1 MTDRV
6 DASARQPTGRAIA
19 WRRLVTQRLAG
30 PTFASAGE
38 AVRSLLAVQS
48 QDYPGAKWA
57 LAQRLEG
64 ATDAGLDARFD
75 AGELVRTHVLRP
87 TWHFVDPADIRWLL
101 ALTAPRVHQAN
112 GYQYR
117 ILELD
122 LETRARSRAIIERV
136 LAGGRSMTREELRRA
151 LADAG
156 VPGTNL
162 RLGYML
168 IDAELEGLI
177 CSGPRQGKRQT
188 YALLEERV
196 PPSRPRER
204 DEALAELARRYVE
217 GHGPAQV
224 ADLAWWS
231 GLTMADTRKGLEL
244 ATPSLVREKDGQRNF
259 WVAPE
264 APSASEIDRPI
275 VHLLPNYDELLVSFR
290 DRVDAMDPGLP
301 SAARVAQVILAH
313 IIVRDGLVVGGW
325 RRIDEGSSVRL
336 EPDYL
341 VALDEREQEALAA
354 AVRRFETYLGR
365 PVRWPGAIEG
375 PNGPVLSS
383 ATPSSRP
390 ARWPPPGRDSSVGRA
405 RD

>member
-6 DASARQPTGRAIA
+6 DASAIGPAGRAIA
-19 WRRLVTQRLAG
+19 WRRLIAQRLAG
-30 PTFASAGE
+30 ATFGSAGE
-38 AVRSLLAVQS
+38 AVRSLLAVQA

-64 ATDAGLDARFD
+64 ATDADLDAAFD
-75 AGELVRTHVLRP
+75 AGELVRTHVMRP
-87 TWHFVDPADIRWLL
+87 TWHFVDPSDIRWLL
-101 ALTAPRVHQAN
+101 ALTAPRVHQASA
-112 GYQYR
+112 YQYR

-122 LETRARSRAIIERV
+122 LETRARSRAIIEKV

-151 LADAG
+151 LSEAG
-156 VPGTNL
+156 VAGTNL

-177 CSGPRQGKRQT
+177 CSGPRKGKQQT

-196 PPSRPRER
+196 PPSRTRKR

-231 GLTMADTRKGLEL
+231 GLTKSDARKGLEL
-244 ATPSLVREKDGQRNF
+244 ATPPLVRETHEERTF
-259 WVAPE
+259 WVSPE
-264 APSASEIDRPI
+264 APASAEIHRPV

-290 DRVDAMDPGLP
+290 DREDAMDPGLP

-325 RRIDEGSSVRL
+325 RRIDEGSAVRL
-336 EPDYL
+336 EPDHL
-341 VALDEREQEALAA
+341 VPLGKLEQAARAA
-354 AVRRFETYLGR
+354 AVKRFETYLER
-365 PVRWPGAIEG
+365 PVWWPGSIEG

>member
-1 MTDRV
+1 MTAV
-6 DASARQPTGRAIA
+6 FADAPGESIA

-30 PTFASAGE
+30 STFASAGD

-57 LAQRLEG
+57 LAQRLDG
-64 ATDAGLDARFD
+64 ATDADLDARFD
-75 AGELVRTHVLRP
+75 AGEMVRTHVMRP
-87 TWHFVDPADIRWLL
+87 TWHLVDPADIRWLL
-101 ALTAPRVHQAN
+101 ALTAPRVHQASA
-112 GYQYR
+112 YQYR

-122 LETRARSRAIIERV
+122 LETRAWSRAIIER
-136 LAGGRSMTREELRRA
+136 LLGGGRSMTRDELRRA
-151 LADAG
+151 LAEAG

-177 CSGPRQGKRQT
+177 CSGPRQGKQQT

-231 GLTMADTRKGLEL
+231 GLTKADARKGLDL
-244 ATPSLVREKDGQRNF
+244 ATPPLVRDGDGERTF
-259 WVAPE
+259 WVSPE
-264 APSASEIDRPI
+264 APAAAADVVRPV

-290 DRVDAMDPGLP
+290 DRTDAMDPGLP
-301 SAARVAQVILAH
+301 PPARVAQVILAH
-313 IIVRDGLVVGGW
+313 IIVRDALVVGGW
-325 RRIDEGSSVRL
+325 RRIDEGSALRL

-341 VALDEREQEALAA
+341 VPLDDREQEALRV
-354 AVRRFETYLGR
+354 AVRRYEKYLGK
-365 PVRWPGAIEG
+365 PVLWPGSIGG
-375 PNGPVLSS
+375 PNGPVISS

>member
-1 MTDRV
+1 M
-6 DASARQPTGRAIA
+6 
-19 WRRLVTQRLAG
+19 
-30 PTFASAGE
+30 
-38 AVRSLLAVQS
+38 
-48 QDYPGAKWA
+48 
-57 LAQRLEG
+57 
-64 ATDAGLDARFD
+64 
-75 AGELVRTHVLRP
+75 RP
-87 TWHFVDPADIRWLL
+87 TWHFVHPADIRWLL
-101 ALTAPRVHQAN
+101 ALTAPRVHQASA
-112 GYQYR
+112 YQYR

-122 LETRARSRAIIERV
+122 PETRARSRAIIERM
-136 LAGGRSMTREELRRA
+136 LAGGRSMTREELRRG

-156 VPGTNL
+156 VPGTAL

-177 CSGPRQGKRQT
+177 CSGPRNGKQQT

-204 DEALAELARRYVE
+204 DEALAEIARRYVE

-231 GLTMADTRKGLEL
+231 GLTKADARKGLDL
-244 ATPSLVREKDGQRNF
+244 ATPPLDRELDGERTF
-259 WVAPE
+259 WVSPDAPATAE
-264 APSASEIDRPI
+264 VDRPV

-290 DRVDAMDPGLP
+290 DRTDAMDAGLP
-301 SAARVAQVILAH
+301 PPARVAQVILAH
-313 IIVRDGLVVGGW
+313 IIVRDALVVGGW

-341 VALDEREQEALAA
+341 VPLDEPEQATLDA
-354 AVRRFETYLGR
+354 AVRGYEAYLGR
-365 PVRWPGAIEG
+365 PVRWPGSIEG

-383 ATPSSRP
+383 GTPSSRP

>member
-1 MTDRV
+1 MTDRM

-112 GYQYR
+112 AYQYR

-122 LETRARSRAIIERV
+122 LETRAQSRAIIERM
-136 LAGGRSMTREELRRA
+136 LTGGRSMTREELRRA

-231 GLTMADTRKGLEL
+231 GLTKADARKGLGL
-244 ATPSLVREKDGQRNF
+244 ATPPLVRETNGERIF
-259 WVAPE
+259 WVAQE
-264 APSASEIDRPI
+264 ASAASEIDRPV

-290 DRVDAMDPGLP
+290 DRVDAMDPRLP

-313 IIVRDGLVVGGW
+313 IIVRDGL
-325 RRIDEGSSVRL
+325 RRRG
-336 EPDYL
+336 
-341 VALDEREQEALAA
+341 LAA
-354 AVRRFETYLGR
+354 DRRRFIRAPRAG
-365 PVRWPGAIEG
+365 
-375 PNGPVLSS
+375 LSRN
-383 ATPSSRP
+383 AP
-390 ARWPPPGRDSSVGRA
+390 RA
-405 RD
+405 RAGGPRRSGQEVRNLPREARPLAGRN

>member
-1 MTDRV
+1 M
-6 DASARQPTGRAIA
+6 
-19 WRRLVTQRLAG
+19 
-30 PTFASAGE
+30 
-38 AVRSLLAVQS
+38 
-48 QDYPGAKWA
+48 
-57 LAQRLEG
+57 
-64 ATDAGLDARFD
+64 
-75 AGELVRTHVLRP
+75 VRTHVLRP
-87 TWHFVDPADIRWLL
+87 TWHFVHPGDIRWLL
-101 ALTAPRVHQAN
+101 KLTAPRVHQASA
-112 GYQYR
+112 YQYR
-117 ILELD
+117 ALELD
-122 LETRARSRAIIERV
+122 VGTRARSRAVIEGI
-136 LAGGRSMTREELRRA
+136 LNGGRSMTREELRRG

-156 VPGTNL
+156 VLGNNL

-177 CSGPRQGKRQT
+177 CSGPRQGKQQT

-224 ADLAWWS
+224 ADLAWWA
-231 GLTMADTRKGLEL
+231 GLTKADARTGLDL
-244 ATPSLVREKDGQRNF
+244 ATPPLVREVVGERTF
-259 WVAPE
+259 WVAPD
-264 APSASEIDRPI
+264 APAAAKADRPV

-290 DRVDAMDPGLP
+290 DRVDAMDPELP
-301 SAARVAQVILAH
+301 PAAQVAQVILAH

-325 RRIDEGSSVRL
+325 RRIDEGSAIRV

-341 VALDEREQEALAA
+341 VPLDEREQEAFSAA
-354 AVRRFETYLGR
+354 IRRYETYLGR

-383 ATPSSRP
+383 GTPSSRP

>member
-1 MTDRV
+1 M
-6 DASARQPTGRAIA
+6 
-19 WRRLVTQRLAG
+19 
-30 PTFASAGE
+30 
-38 AVRSLLAVQS
+38 
-48 QDYPGAKWA
+48 
-57 LAQRLEG
+57 
-64 ATDAGLDARFD
+64 
-75 AGELVRTHVLRP
+75 RP
-87 TWHFVDPADIRWLL
+87 TWHFVHPSDIRWLL
-101 ALTAPRVHQAN
+101 ALTAPRVHQASA
-112 GYQYR
+112 YQYR

-151 LADAG
+151 LSDEG

-177 CSGPRQGKRQT
+177 CSGPRKGRQQT

-231 GLTMADTRKGLEL
+231 GLTKADARKGLEV
-244 ATPSLVREKDGQRNF
+244 ATPPLLREMAGERTF
-259 WVAPE
+259 WVAAE
-264 APSASEIDRPI
+264 APAVAGVDRPV

-290 DRVDAMDPGLP
+290 DRTDAMDPALP
-301 SAARVAQVILAH
+301 SAAQVAQVILAH

-325 RRIDEGSSVRL
+325 RRIDEGAAVRL
-336 EPDYL
+336 DPDYL
-341 VALDEREQEALAA
+341 VSLDEREREALAA
-354 AVRRFETYLGR
+354 AVTRFETYLGR
-365 PVRWPGAIEG
+365 PVRWPGSIEG

>member
-1 MTDRV
+1 M
-6 DASARQPTGRAIA
+6 
-19 WRRLVTQRLAG
+19 
-30 PTFASAGE
+30 
-38 AVRSLLAVQS
+38 RSLLAVQS

-57 LAQRLEG
+57 LAQRLDG
-64 ATDAGLDARFD
+64 ATEADLDARFD
-75 AGELVRTHVLRP
+75 AGELVRTHVMRP

-101 ALTAPRVHQAN
+101 TLTAPRVHQASA
-112 GYQYR
+112 YQYR
-117 ILELD
+117 LLELD
-122 LETRARSRAIIERV
+122 AEVRAGSRAIIERV
-136 LAGGRSMTREELRRA
+136 LAGGRSMTREELRAA

-177 CSGPRQGKRQT
+177 CSGPRKGRQQT

-196 PPSRPRER
+196 PPSRSRER

-231 GLTMADTRKGLEL
+231 GLTKSDARKGLDL
-244 ATPSLVREKDGQRNF
+244 ATPPLVREAIGERTF
-259 WVAPE
+259 WVSPDAP
-264 APSASEIDRPI
+264 ATARVGGPV

-290 DRVDAMDPGLP
+290 DRTDAMDPGLP
-301 SAARVAQVILAH
+301 GPARVAQVILAH

-336 EPDYL
+336 EPDHL
-341 VALDEREQEALAA
+341 VPLDEREQEALRA
-354 AVRRFETYLGR
+354 AVARYETYLGR
-365 PVRWPGAIEG
+365 PVRWPGSIEG
-375 PNGPVLSS
+375 PNRPVLSS
-383 ATPSSRP
+383 GTPSSRP